1 MTMENQPAP
10 MLLIADSHVQ
20 PATERE
26 DEFFQMLNW
35 ISSTDCDV
43 FFLGDNLDLWIAS
56 GDRYE
61 ADVHRR
67 FLAWCE
73 HEKKRRRVLMVE
85 GNHEFYLKRHH
96 DGCFTACSETFYKIG
111 DVLFMHGD
119 VAQKRFGFHRCFRV
133 FAKNAFGDW
142 VMGWLPFGPSVG
154 SVFKQGDSL
163 CVVESVKAASDVFM
177 PIGGKVVEVNTKL
190 EKSPELVNADAEGD
204 GWICV
209 VTDVN
214 ADELAKLMDE
224 ERYLASLK

>member
-1 MTMENQPAP
+1 MKYYSEEHQWVEIEGGKARIGITKFA
-10 MLLIADSHVQ
+10 AD
-20 PATERE
+20 E
-26 DEFFQMLNW
+26 
-35 ISSTDCDV
+35 
-43 FFLGDNLDLWIAS
+43 LGELS
-56 GDRYE
+56 Y
-61 ADVHRR
+61 
-67 FLAWCE
+67 
-73 HEKKRRRVLMVE
+73 VE
-85 GNHEFYLKRHH
+85 L
-96 DGCFTACSETFYKIG
+96 
-111 DVLFMHGD
+111 
-119 VAQKRFGFHRCFRV
+119 
-133 FAKNAFGDW
+133 
-142 VMGWLPFGPSVG
+142 PSVG